1 MASII
6 TNNSLLLF
14 GLKLFWLFLLSFQI
28 TNMCYRPSP
37 VAQQVENLPAMQETQ
52 RVLTTGQPGKSP
64 ANIFNSFIFCKRSGS
79 KYFRLCEPHVV
90 RHIFFF
96 F

>member
-52 RVLTTGQPGKSP
+52 IQVQSLGQEDPMKEEMATHASLL
-64 ANIFNSFIFCKRSGS
+64 A
-79 KYFRLCEPHVV
+79 
-90 RHIFFF
+90 
-96 F
+96 

>member
-52 RVLTTGQPGKSP
+52 MWVQSQ
-64 ANIFNSFIFCKRSGS
+64 GS
-79 KYFRLCEPHVV
+79 DDPFEEEMATHSRILA
-90 RHIFFF
+90 
-96 F
+96 